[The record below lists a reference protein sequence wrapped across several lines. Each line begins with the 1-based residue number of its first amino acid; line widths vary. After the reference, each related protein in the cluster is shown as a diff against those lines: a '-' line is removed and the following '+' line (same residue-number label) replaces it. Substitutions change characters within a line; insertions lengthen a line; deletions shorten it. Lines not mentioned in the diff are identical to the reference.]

1 VALTLKRKYTENMKK
16 FILIIFI
23 LLSVLPGYAQGILN
37 NSGSTTNDAIQQIQ
51 VSGLEDIMSYQTTNQ
66 AASNY
71 VSIQQTGNQ
80 NKVNINQQQ
89 VSGFDMSNQSYT
101 IQSGNSNELTLGQI
115 GSGNVLLGFQLNYL
129 ATQVTK
135 NQQEN
140 QTGVVINN
148 VLDAGISNDANG
160 YVVEGERN
168 KMNIMQNGN
177 NNGVMAVQQGSDN
190 TISAEQTGNNNY
202 LLALQKGTNN
212 SLTGYKQENETDQLL
227 YDRVIQI
234 GDNLTLKSDEASKSS
249 VNGNTFIQT
258 GTNLTL
264 EINSNLI
271 NTAGGMDVKQTGKD
285 MKVVIDQSYFL
296 FPLK

>member
-1 VALTLKRKYTENMKK
+1 MKK
-16 FILIIFI
+16 ISILIFI
-23 LLSVLPGYAQGILN
+23 LLSILPGYTQAIVN
-37 NSGSTTNDAIQQIQ
+37 NPGTSTNDGIRQIKLA
-51 VSGLEDIMSYQTTNQ
+51 GIEDIMSYQTANQ
-66 AASNY
+66 TASNY

-80 NKVNINQQQ
+80 NKANIHQQQ
-89 VSGFDMSNQSYT
+89 GSGFDMSNQSYT

-115 GSGNVLLGFQLNYL
+115 GSGNVMLGFQLNYL
-129 ATQVTK
+129 ATL
-135 NQQEN
+135 NPEN
-140 QTGVVINN
+140 QKDYQTGMAINN
-148 VLDAGISNDANG
+148 VLTGVTSNETNG

-168 KMNIMQNGN
+168 KMSIIQNGN

-202 LLALQKGTNN
+202 LLTLQKGTNN
-212 SLTGYKQENETDQLL
+212 SLTGYKQENGSDQIL

-234 GDNLTLKSDEASKSS
+234 GDNLTLKSDEVSKSS
-249 VNGNTFIQT
+249 VNGNTFMQT
-258 GTNLTL
+258 GTNLSL

-271 NTAGGMDVKQTGKD
+271 NTAGGMEVKQTGRD